1 MNKKIRAT
9 LTQCTEKWSKWWDSN
24 PRPFGPEPNALPD
37 CATPRS
43 GADKGTRTLD
53 LLITNQPLYQLSY
66 IGTATSKNLSATI
79 IITEA
84 REKVNPFLGE
94 REKIVE
100 REKILAA
107 WTARGK
113 ELPMHGCR
121 AGKKTI
127 IRQRLHAFAEWMLQ
141 ERKT

>member
-1 MNKKIRAT
+1 MNGNPSVSGFF
-9 LTQCTEKWSKWWDSN
+9 WSKWWDSN

-66 IGTATSKNLSATI
+66 IGTATSKNLSATV

-94 REKIVE
+94 REKI
-100 REKILAA
+100 LAA
-107 WTARGK
+107 WTARGR
-113 ELPMHGCR
+113 ELPMHGCWV
-121 AGKKTI
+121 GKKTI
-127 IRQRLHAFAEWMLQ
+127 IRRRLHAFAEWMLQ